1 MTTNEIV
8 IFVLIVLM
16 VATVVSLAVWWRAY
30 RRNQY
35 IENSGRNPDGSLY
48 NTPND

>member
-1 MTTNEIV
+1 MTTDQ
-8 IFVLIVLM
+8 IVLLVLAVLM
-16 VATVVSLAVWWRAY
+16 IGTIVSLAVWWRAY

-35 IENSGRNPDGSLY
+35 IERTGHNPDGTIY